1 MKWKMTEN
9 TLMLRIDR
17 GEEIL
22 ASVQKACEENNIRL
36 GAVSA
41 IGAVDHAVIGLYR
54 VEEHAYHSHALDG
67 EMELT
72 ALVGNVTT
80 KDGSLYLHLHA
91 TLADEAGHAFGGHL
105 NEARISGTCEMMIQ
119 RLDGEVGR
127 TVDPETGLNAWDL

>member
-1 MKWKMTEN
+1 MKWKITGN

-41 IGAVDHAVIGLYR
+41 IGAVDHAVVGLYR
-54 VEEHAYHSHALDG
+54 VEEHAYHSNTLDG

-80 KDGSLYLHLHA
+80 KDGKLYLHLHA

-105 NEARISGTCEMMIQ
+105 NEARISGTCEMVIQ
-119 RLDGEVGR
+119 KLDGEVGR
-127 TVDPETGLNAWDL
+127 TVDPQTGLNIWDL